1 MGSGGG
7 VVPGVVGVTGEVGLL
22 GGGEND
28 EAELTISSGGI
39 YGETIGG
46 DGGVI
51 GLAAATVVAAAAP
64 TAAVFTGVDG
74 DLAGVAGLGEGAG
87 VADQD
92 DCGGLTGIGCGAG
105 FGVVLGVAGGGEGGP
120 LGPVEGV
127 YPLNTAALGLYGFLV
142 TGICVLAGIII
153 YQTNARKTLS

>member
-1 MGSGGG
+1 MSGAI
-7 VVPGVVGVTGEVGLL
+7 GEVGLF

-28 EAELTISSGGI
+28 EVELTISSGGI

-46 DGGVI
+46 DGGAMDLV
-51 GLAAATVVAAAAP
+51 AATVVAAAAP
-64 TAAVFTGVDG
+64 TAAVFAGVNG
-74 DLAGVAGLGEGAG
+74 LAGVVGLGKTVG

-92 DCGGLTGIGCGAG
+92 DWGGLTGIGCGVD
-105 FGVVLGVAGGGEGGP
+105 FGVVLGVTEGGKGGP

-127 YPLNTAALGLYGFLV
+127 YPLNTAALGLYGFLT